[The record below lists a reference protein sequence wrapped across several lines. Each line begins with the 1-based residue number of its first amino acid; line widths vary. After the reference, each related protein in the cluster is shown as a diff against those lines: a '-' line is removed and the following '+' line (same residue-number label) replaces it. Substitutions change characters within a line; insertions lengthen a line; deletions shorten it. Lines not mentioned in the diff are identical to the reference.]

1 MPYTQPTDGASISY
15 KMKLPKETKTV
26 NVHIVVKSTLAFHD
40 SKGHKY
46 NIGFEGGK
54 TETVNFNHNLNEAP
68 KNVYSV
74 FYPTVAR
81 RIVEK
86 KVKLELPRTSDGLQ
100 TLIFRPLDPGIVLEK
115 IVIDYGGYKK
125 SYLFMDESPNKRMT
139 QPL

>member
-1 MPYTQPTDGASISY
+1 M
-15 KMKLPKETKTV
+15 
-26 NVHIVVKSTLAFHD
+26 
-40 SKGHKY
+40 
-46 NIGFEGGK
+46 
-54 TETVNFNHNLNEAP
+54 NEDP

-115 IVIDYGGYKK
+115 IVIDYGGYKN
-125 SYLFMDESPNKRMT
+125 YLFMDEFPQIKEWLSLYKID
-139 QPL
+139 